1 MEDFGYQKTSDKQ
14 ALPGGA
20 KRVLLAFAALF
31 SLAIFIYI
39 AVSAYYFVHQDKDSD
54 IETIISPE
62 GPIKVVEEEV
72 SSGIQVDHAIYEDIF
87 GNKQAA
93 AKRKDV
99 KIRAHPEPALPP
111 VREAAPKIKEAQKI
125 VVYSAEK
132 KEAAKDLLVKEV
144 VKEAE
149 KRDNTA
155 PAPKVKSGGK
165 KIVRVQIAAMSSRD
179 AASEH
184 WQKLSG
190 HYSSIFSDLK
200 PFIEKV
206 DLGKRGI
213 FFRLQVGNF
222 PNQIEAEKFCGQ
234 YVAQTR
240 KNSADCIVVE

>member
-1 MEDFGYQKTSDKQ
+1 VEDFGYQKTSDKQ
-14 ALPGGA
+14 ALPGSA
-20 KRVLLAFAALF
+20 KGVLLALATLF
-31 SLAIFIYI
+31 SLAIFVYI
-39 AVSAYYFVHQDKDSD
+39 TVSAYYFVHQDKDAD
-54 IETIISPE
+54 IETIKSPE
-62 GPIKVVEEEV
+62 GPIKVTQEEKNE
-72 SSGIQVDHAIYEDIF
+72 GIQVDHAIYEDIF

-93 AKRKDV
+93 AKRKNV

-111 VREAAPKIKEAQKI
+111 VKEPAPKEKEAQKI

-132 KEAAKDLLVKEV
+132 KEKEV
-144 VKEAE
+144 ER
-149 KRDNTA
+149 RDNTA
-155 PAPKVKSGGK
+155 PAPKPKSGGK

-184 WQKLSG
+184 WQKFSG
-190 HYSSIFSDLK
+190 RYSSIFSDLK

-222 PNQIEAEKFCGQ
+222 PSQIEAEKFCSQ
-234 YVAQTR
+234 YVIQTR

>member
-1 MEDFGYQKTSDKQ
+1 MEDFGYQKTSDKH
-14 ALPGGA
+14 ALPGAA
-20 KRVLLAFAALF
+20 KRILLAFATLF
-31 SLAIFIYI
+31 SLAIFVYI
-39 AVSAYYFVHQDKDSD
+39 TVSAYYFVHQDKDAD
-54 IETIISPE
+54 IETIKSPE
-62 GPIKVVEEEV
+62 GPIKVAQEEANEE
-72 SSGIQVDHAIYEDIF
+72 IQVDHAIYEDIF

-93 AKRKDV
+93 TKRKNV

-111 VREAAPKIKEAQKI
+111 AKDSAPKAKEAQKI

-132 KEAAKDLLVKEV
+132 KEKEV
-144 VKEAE
+144 E

-155 PAPKVKSGGK
+155 PAPKPKSGGK

-190 HYSSIFSDLK
+190 RYSSIFSDLK

-222 PNQIEAEKFCGQ
+222 PSQIEAEKFCGQ
-234 YVAQTR
+234 YVIQTR

>member
-1 MEDFGYQKTSDKQ
+1 MEDFGYQKTSDKH
-14 ALPGGA
+14 ALPGAA
-20 KRVLLAFAALF
+20 KRILLAFATLF
-31 SLAIFIYI
+31 SLAIFVYI
-39 AVSAYYFVHQDKDSD
+39 TVSAYYFVHQDKDAD
-54 IETIISPE
+54 IETIKSPE
-62 GPIKVVEEEV
+62 GPIKVAQEEANEE
-72 SSGIQVDHAIYEDIF
+72 IQVDHAIYEDIF

-93 AKRKDV
+93 TKRKNV

-111 VREAAPKIKEAQKI
+111 AKDSAPKAKEEQKI

-132 KEAAKDLLVKEV
+132 KEKEV
-144 VKEAE
+144 E

-155 PAPKVKSGGK
+155 PAPKPKSGGK

-190 HYSSIFSDLK
+190 RYSSIFSDLK

-222 PNQIEAEKFCGQ
+222 PSQIEAEKFCGQ
-234 YVAQTR
+234 YVIQTR

>member
-14 ALPGGA
+14 ALPGSA
-20 KRVLLAFAALF
+20 KGVLLAVATLF
-31 SLAIFIYI
+31 SLAIFVYI
-39 AVSAYYFVHQDKDSD
+39 TVSAYYFVHQDKDAD
-54 IETIISPE
+54 IETIKSPE
-62 GPIKVVEEEV
+62 GPIKVTQEEKNEV
-72 SSGIQVDHAIYEDIF
+72 IQVDHAIYEDIF

-93 AKRKDV
+93 AKRKNV

-111 VREAAPKIKEAQKI
+111 VKEAAPKAKEEQKI

-132 KEAAKDLLVKEV
+132 KEKEV
-144 VKEAE
+144 ER
-149 KRDNTA
+149 RDNTA
-155 PAPKVKSGGK
+155 PAPKPKSGGK
-165 KIVRVQIAAMSSRD
+165 RIVRVQIAAMSSRD

-184 WQKLSG
+184 WQKFSG
-190 HYSSIFSDLK
+190 RYSSIFSDLK

-222 PNQIEAEKFCGQ
+222 PSQIEAEKFCSQ
-234 YVAQTR
+234 YVIQTK